1 VADAGGLQRG
11 QPDTHRFPV
20 RSSESQRQGRGHLS
34 GRRVLAAKGI
44 TGFVLKYRL
53 VECKPDDPTRE
64 LMARGKLDDI
74 VAPVVKLAMP
84 TGTRPLAM

>member
-1 VADAGGLQRG
+1 
-11 QPDTHRFPV
+11 
-20 RSSESQRQGRGHLS
+20 
-34 GRRVLAAKGI
+34 
-44 TGFVLKYRL
+44 VLKYRL